1 MKFLR
6 MLAVLFLLAMAAGIG
21 GYFYFSRQLQVP
33 HSAGQ
38 GPVIVEIP
46 KGSGTRDVVRLL
58 REHNII
64 DSEPIALGYLVM
76 SGHRGK
82 LQAGEYLFDKPMT
95 VGEVLDKIA
104 SGKIYLHKFTVAEGL
119 TVRETAMKW
128 EEQGFGKADGFLKA
142 AKDSV
147 GLVHDL
153 DRNADSLEG
162 YLFPETY
169 SFPIRTTPKQ
179 AVTAMVARFHEI
191 IAKLR
196 PANLRESL
204 ILASIVESEAAHD
217 DERALIASVYQNR
230 LNKKM
235 LLQCDTTVIY
245 ALEREGLYRGPLTLK
260 DLKFDSP
267 YNTYAYPGLPPGPIM
282 NPGYDS
288 LVAAITPAAT
298 KFIYFVRTTG
308 GRHTFSENL
317 AAHNKAVAEYRILQ
331 GRK

>member
-1 MKFLR
+1 MRFLR
-6 MLAVLFLLAMAAGIG
+6 ILAVLLVLAIGAGLG
-21 GYFYFSRQLQVP
+21 GYFYLEQQFKASY
-33 HSAGQ
+33 SAGP

-46 KGSGTRDVVRLL
+46 RGSGTRDVVRLL
-58 REHNII
+58 HEHHII
-64 DSEPIALGYLVM
+64 SNEWVALGYLVI
-76 SGHRGK
+76 SGSRGK
-82 LQAGEYLFDKPMT
+82 LQAGEYLFEKPMT
-95 VGEVLDKIA
+95 VAEVMEKIA
-104 SGKIYLHKFTVAEGL
+104 SGRIYLHKFTVPEGL
-119 TVRETAMKW
+119 TVRETAVKW

-147 GLVHDL
+147 ALVHDL
-153 DRNADSLEG
+153 DDRAESLEG

-169 SFPIRTTPKQ
+169 SFPIHTTPKQ
-179 AVTAMVARFHEI
+179 AVTAMVVRFHEV

-196 PANLRESL
+196 PANLRQAL

-245 ALEREGLYRGPLTLK
+245 ALERENQYRGTLLLK

-267 YNTYAYPGLPPGPIM
+267 YNTYVSPGLPPGPIM

-288 LVAAITPAAT
+288 LVAALHPAET
-298 KFIYFVRTTG
+298 NFIYFVRTIG
-308 GRHTFSENL
+308 GRHTFSETL
-317 AAHNKAVAEYRILQ
+317 AAHNKAVAEYRKLQ
-331 GRK
+331 GR